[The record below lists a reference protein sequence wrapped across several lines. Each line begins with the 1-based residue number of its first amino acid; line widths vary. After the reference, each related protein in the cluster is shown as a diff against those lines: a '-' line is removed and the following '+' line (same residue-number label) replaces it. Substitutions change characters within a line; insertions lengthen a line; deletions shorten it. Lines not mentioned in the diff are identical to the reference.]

1 MALGT
6 TSIDGLFS
14 GLDTASIISSLANI
28 QRKPITVVENRV
40 KSRQQTLA
48 AYQSLTA
55 QVLSLQSAASSLATG
70 NSLQAR
76 TVKVSDNTA
85 LVASATAGT
94 AVGTYE
100 ITVNRLA
107 EAHKVSSGAFADEKA
122 ALGFAGDLSVNGK
135 TVTLAASDSLETL
148 RDAINN
154 AGAGVA
160 ASILN
165 VSDTD
170 HRLVLRSLQTG
181 VENAIEA
188 TGEAGFLATLGLHD
202 LQAAVDAEV
211 EVDGYTLTRSS
222 NSIDDAVAGL
232 SLDLLAADPAKT
244 IEVTIGANYQ
254 SAINAVQGVVNA
266 YNAIISTLNAGQS
279 FDTETNTGGAF
290 FSESAIL
297 MLQDGL
303 HGQAMSPVSTL
314 GGSLTLMSQLGLG
327 TDRYGALTLD
337 TAKLQ
342 KKLEEDPQGVM
353 RLLGMRA
360 ETTSSE
366 VSFEEAGSA
375 VQDSGAAGYAVSIT
389 QAATRAKAVS
399 AELSGGIACDE
410 TLTINGQYSVLLE
423 AGTTLEQAAAKLT
436 SVFEGN
442 KLGITASVVGG
453 RLELQSEFYGSNYGI
468 SLVSSLGDGEG
479 GTDLGGVA
487 AGTAETVYGTN
498 VAGTIG
504 GKAATGWGQW
514 LTGNEGAVKGL
525 KLKVTSTEAGD
536 KGTVKVSQG
545 LASRLSNYCMQ
556 VTESTQGL
564 LSRAT
569 AAIDD
574 NIEALNEDIEKMEAS
589 VTLYTERLQLKFAAA
604 EGVIAKNKTIQQYLT
619 TQLAGLSGTKV
630 DSEA

>member
-14 GLDTASIISSLANI
+14 GLDTASIISSLTNI
-28 QRKPITVVENRV
+28 QRKPITVVENRI

-55 QVLSLQSAASSLATG
+55 QVLSLQSASANLATG
-70 NSLQAR
+70 SSLQAR
-76 TVKVSDNTA
+76 TVKVSENTA
-85 LVASATAGT
+85 LVASAGAGT

-107 EAHKVSSGAFADEKA
+107 EAHKVSSGAIADEKA
-122 ALGFAGDLSVNGK
+122 ELGFAGDLVVNGK
-135 TVTLAASDSLETL
+135 TVTLAATDSLEAL
-148 RDAINN
+148 RDGIND

-160 ASILN
+160 ASILK
-165 VSDTD
+165 VSETD
-170 HRLVLRSLQTG
+170 QRLVLRSLKTG
-181 VENAIEA
+181 MENAIEV

-202 LQAAVDAEV
+202 LQAAVDAEI
-211 EVDGYTLTRSS
+211 EVDGYTLTRAS
-222 NSIDDAVAGL
+222 NSIDDAVAGM
-232 SLDLLAADPAKT
+232 SLDLLVADPTKT
-244 IEVTIGANYQ
+244 LEVTVGANYQ
-254 SAINAVQGVVNA
+254 AAISAVQGVVNS
-266 YNAIISTLNAGQS
+266 YNAIVNTLNAGQS

-297 MLQDGL
+297 MLQEGL
-303 HGQAMSPVSTL
+303 HGQAMSPAGTL

-342 KKLEEDPQGVM
+342 EKLEADPQGVM
-353 RLLGMRA
+353 RLLGTRA
-360 ETTSSE
+360 ETTSGE
-366 VSFEEAGSA
+366 VSFEEAGA
-375 VQDSGAAGYAVSIT
+375 GVQDSGAAGYAVNIT

-399 AELSGGIACDE
+399 GDLVGGIARDE
-410 TLTINGQYSVLLE
+410 TLTINGQYNVLLE
-423 AGTTLEQAAAKLT
+423 AGTTLEQAAEKLNA
-436 SVFEGN
+436 VFEGN
-442 KLGITASVVGG
+442 KLGITASASSG
-453 RLELQSEFYGSNYGI
+453 RLELQSDFYGSNYGI

-479 GTDLGGVA
+479 GTDLGGA
-487 AGTAETVYGTN
+487 TAGTAETVYGTN

-514 LTGNEGAVKGL
+514 LTGDEGAVKGL
-525 KLKVTSTEAGD
+525 KLKVTSTEAGE
-536 KGTVKVSQG
+536 KGAVKVSQG
-545 LASRLSNYCMQ
+545 LASRLSNYCTQ

-564 LSRAT
+564 LSRAS

-574 NIEALNEDIEKMEAS
+574 NIEALSEDVERMEAS

-604 EGVIAKNKTIQQYLT
+604 EGIIAKNKTVQQYLT
-619 TQLAGLSGTKV
+619 TQLASLTGTKV